1 MGNNPSRASCVVE
14 QLWPGITLELASDQL
29 RRLVRTASDLP
40 VARRPQVVGAT
51 LVPDD
56 EILFIWCDA
65 PSTESVHELLTRS
78 DIQVDRVLPVV
89 HALVARS
96 SSMLEISGSYA
107 CPMHSIATSDPAE
120 EGG

>member
-1 MGNNPSRASCVVE
+1 MPNNPFGASCVVE

-29 RRLVRTASDLP
+29 KRLVRAASDLP

-56 EILFIWCDA
+56 EILFIWCNA
-65 PSTESVHELLTRS
+65 PSTESVHELLTKS
-78 DIQVDRVLPVV
+78 DIHVDRVLPVV

-96 SSMLEISGSYA
+96 SPMLEVSDSYA
-107 CPMHSIATSDPAE
+107 CPRQSTASSDPAE